1 MPVNSSAEFIAA
13 AVETP
18 VRGTSVTKTPSAASV
33 RTIYCERMDEPNP
46 FSKEIRPF
54 KFLEYTDV
62 FRGKLN
68 PVWGDL
74 AYDCYSQIQLWD
86 SNGLA
91 YGRDL
96 SRITIAVRDLV
107 KSAKSILRLRSPKAA
122 AKQMADLFLSFRY
135 GWSLTCKDTLSLLEM
150 DYERAYPHGRCKRSS
165 SFTYFRD
172 GVTITARMAIY
183 CRPYSNCISELAGFL
198 QMIDLE
204 ITAENI
210 WDLIPY
216 SFVVDWVV
224 NVGGLL
230 DRLDILSK
238 LDSFDIFLTGRSL
251 KASTSLAADKIW
263 QLSSCAGTVLARYYK
278 RDYTSDVFPPSLA
291 SSRLFNQNYSHW
303 LEGSA
308 LAVQRL

>member
-1 MPVNSSAEFIAA
+1 
-13 AVETP
+13 
-18 VRGTSVTKTPSAASV
+18 
-33 RTIYCERMDEPNP
+33 
-46 FSKEIRPF
+46 
-54 KFLEYTDV
+54 
-62 FRGKLN
+62 
-68 PVWGDL
+68 
-74 AYDCYSQIQLWD
+74 
-86 SNGLA
+86 
-91 YGRDL
+91 
-96 SRITIAVRDLV
+96 
-107 KSAKSILRLRSPKAA
+107 
-122 AKQMADLFLSFRY
+122 
-135 GWSLTCKDTLSLLEM
+135 
-150 DYERAYPHGRCKRSS
+150 
-165 SFTYFRD
+165 
-172 GVTITARMAIY
+172 
-183 CRPYSNCISELAGFL
+183 
-198 QMIDLE
+198 MIDLE